1 MLERSDSNP
10 VEHAKRLFQ
19 RLWSK
24 RLCGMLERSDSNPV
38 QHAKRLFQRLLEHN
52 STNAP

>member
-24 RLCGMLERSDSNPV
+24 RIFGMLERSDSNPIYLG
-38 QHAKRLFQRLLEHN
+38 K
-52 STNAP
+52 STNKVS